1 MLEENYIL
9 ISQLNDFIFCPVS
22 IYFHTLYESLDK
34 TLYQRAEQI
43 NGTHAHKAIDSGQY
57 SSKKN
62 VLQGMDVYSEKFN
75 IRGKI
80 DVFDADSGVLTERKN
95 KINKIYD
102 GYIFQ
107 LYAQY
112 YALVEMGYCVKKIR
126 FHSMRDNKN
135 YNIKLPSEDTEMNQ
149 KFKNVIKSMRE
160 FNMETFQQTNVEKCK
175 NCIYEPAC
183 DRSLYAD

>member
-80 DVFDADSGVLTERKN
+80 DVFDADSGVLTERKKN
-95 KINKIYD
+95 QQNIRW
-102 GYIFQ
+102 
-107 LYAQY
+107 LYFSVVRPILCFSRNGVLREKNQISQY
-112 YALVEMGYCVKKIR
+112 A
-126 FHSMRDNKN
+126 
-135 YNIKLPSEDTEMNQ
+135 
-149 KFKNVIKSMRE
+149 
-160 FNMETFQQTNVEKCK
+160 
-175 NCIYEPAC
+175 
-183 DRSLYAD
+183 

>member
-1 MLEENYIL
+1 MSEENSIL
-9 ISQLNDFIFCPVS
+9 ISQLNDFVFCPVS
-22 IYFHTLYESLDK
+22 IYFHALYGNLDK
-34 TLYQRAEQI
+34 TLYQNAAQI
-43 NGTHAHKAIDSGQY
+43 DGTHAHKAIDNGKY
-57 SSKKN
+57 SSRKN
-62 VLQGMDVYSEKFN
+62 VLQGIDVYSEEFN

-80 DVFDADSGVLTERKN
+80 DAFDMDSGVLTERKN
-95 KINKIYD
+95 KIIKIYD

-126 FHSMRDNKN
+126 FHSMKDNKN
-135 YNIKLPSEDTEMNQ
+135 YNIKLPSEDIEMDK
-149 KFKNVIKSMRE
+149 KFKDVIKAMRE
-160 FNMETFQQTNVEKCK
+160 FNVESFKQTNVEKCK